1 MLISETSKV
10 SVLYVTAKFSRKSN
24 FSAKVLSSIDITSP
38 NIFVSTTS
46 SIFKDSCWSLRSTT
60 TFAVTLFSHVV
71 VLIMKLQRSHWITS
85 VQVPWRIFLLQC
97 LHLKCFSI
105 FCTECKSPT
114 CNVSSVSVSVLLM
127 GIWHNAGSSNGWTTV
142 RVVVD
147 SFFFPDQTLTCKL
160 VSVYTKPAKRRKTC
174 WKGVDADA
182 VKESYLKLPL
192 IHIQSLK
199 KVSSWYYSCS
209 EKEELDNT
217 SNKIQI
223 TKMRETVTG
232 QSMLC
237 ALYDNNFT

>member
-24 FSAKVLSSIDITSP
+24 FSAKVLSSIYITSA

-71 VLIMKLQRSHWITS
+71 LLIMKLQRSHWIAP

-105 FCTECKSPT
+105 FWTECTSLT
-114 CNVSSVSVSVLLM
+114 CNVSSVCLSVLLM

-142 RVVVD
+142 CVVVD
-147 SFFFPDQTLTCKL
+147 NFFFPDHTLTCKL
-160 VSVYTKPAKRRKTC
+160 VSVYTKPVKRRKTC

-182 VKESYLKLPL
+182 VKESHLKLLL

-199 KVSSWYYSCS
+199 KVLSWYYSCS
-209 EKEELDNT
+209 QKEELDNT
-217 SNKIQI
+217 SYKIQI
-223 TKMRETVTG
+223 VGNSHRSVHVVR
-232 QSMLC
+232 SPL
-237 ALYDNNFT
+237 

>member
-1 MLISETSKV
+1 
-10 SVLYVTAKFSRKSN
+10 
-24 FSAKVLSSIDITSP
+24 
-38 NIFVSTTS
+38 
-46 SIFKDSCWSLRSTT
+46 
-60 TFAVTLFSHVV
+60 
-71 VLIMKLQRSHWITS
+71 MKLQRSHWITS

-209 EKEELDNT
+209 QKEELDNT
-217 SNKIQI
+217 SYKIQI